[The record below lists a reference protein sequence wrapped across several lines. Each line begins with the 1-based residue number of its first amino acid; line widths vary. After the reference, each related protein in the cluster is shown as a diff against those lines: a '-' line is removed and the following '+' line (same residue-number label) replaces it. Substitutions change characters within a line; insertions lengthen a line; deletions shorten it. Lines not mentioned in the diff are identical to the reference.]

1 MKKDSVNKDI
11 ERYMKKIELLN
22 RLTDTNFSL
31 KNWLKLEN
39 SNKPDQTVPVIS
51 ERDNAYRWKK

>member
-1 MKKDSVNKDI
+1 MKN
-11 ERYMKKIELLN
+11 IELLN

-31 KNWLKLEN
+31 KNLLKLEN
-39 SNKPDQTVPVIS
+39 SNKPDQTIPVIS